1 MKDLIQEPSKKV
13 LTEPVASRP
22 GLPAQAGQDGPSAAV
37 NRGPAGIMR
46 LGWIVILV
54 GLVGFG
60 VWASQAPLD
69 SGAVAPGTIVVDSQ
83 RMRVQHLTGGIVD
96 EILVRDGDSVTQGQ
110 VMVRL
115 NRTQI
120 QAELGI
126 VRSQWLTALAVEAR
140 LQAEQSDNDQIL
152 WPEAVLQ
159 QQDEPRIAGMLRTQQ
174 QLFTTRR
181 GGLRNELAILEE
193 NARGIREQISGLQAQ
208 QQGKRRQLAL
218 LQEEQESLKT
228 LFDEGF
234 VPRNRIFELERAIA
248 ETESNL
254 SEIAAS
260 MGRARATLA
269 EVQLNK
275 IQREQAYAKEVDT
288 LLTEVQREVDGLT
301 ERKIALT
308 DQLERVEIRAPVTGI
323 VVNRQIHSISGV
335 IRPGEDIL
343 EIVPDGEPL
352 IIEAM
357 VPPQSIE
364 LITVGLPAMVR
375 FSTLGMMNPVVNG
388 DVLMV
393 SADRLTDQ
401 RTGMDYFL
409 ARIAVPPE
417 EMEKLTFER
426 IVPGMPVEV
435 IIRTG
440 EHSLLHYL
448 LKPVFDNL
456 FTAFRER

>member
-1 MKDLIQEPSKKV
+1 MKDLIKEPNKV
-13 LTEPVASRP
+13 LSADSGRAR
-22 GLPAQAGQDGPSAAV
+22 LPAGPADAAGPSAAV
-37 NRGPAGIMR
+37 NRGPGGIMR

-54 GLVGFG
+54 GLIGFG
-60 VWASQAPLD
+60 VWAGQAPLD

-140 LQAEQSDNDQIL
+140 LQAEQSDNDHIV

-159 QQDEPRIAGMLRTQQ
+159 HQEESRIAGMLRTQQ

-193 NARGIREQISGLQAQ
+193 NARGVREQISGLDAQ
-208 QQGKRRQLAL
+208 QRGKRRQLAL
-218 LQEEQESLKT
+218 LQEEQDSLSV

-254 SEIAAS
+254 SEIAAA

-275 IQREQAYAKEVDT
+275 IQREQAYVKEVDT

-301 ERKIALT
+301 ERMIALT
-308 DQLERVEIRAPVTGI
+308 DQLERIEVRAPVAGV
-323 VVNRQIHSISGV
+323 VVNRQVHSINGV

-364 LITVGLPAMVR
+364 LITPGLSTLVR

-456 FTAFRER
+456 FTAFRED